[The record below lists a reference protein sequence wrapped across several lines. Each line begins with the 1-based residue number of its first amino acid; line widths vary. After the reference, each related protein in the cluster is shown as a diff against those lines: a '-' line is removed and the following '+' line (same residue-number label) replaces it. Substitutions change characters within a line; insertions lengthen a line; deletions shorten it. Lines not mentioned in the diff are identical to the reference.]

1 MQNKGNSNQQQFL
14 PNFCHDSTLLLVL
27 LIAELLAVILTLA
40 HSGADESFWKDLA
53 LSSLFIQWIALC
65 SVALLCRLG
74 TWLNHRTPAIA
85 AIIAYAIVLLV
96 TLSLSGLTV
105 IFLNWVVINP
115 EVLPAS
121 NDFQFLLRN
130 TLISAIVTA
139 VGLRYIY
146 VQHDWKRGIEA
157 HTGARLAALQAR
169 IRPHFL
175 FNSMNTIAALIQNH
189 PEDAETAVLNLASVF
204 RSVLEERNWSSLKSE
219 LDLCKHY
226 LDLEA
231 LRLGERLNIVW
242 LIESGLE
249 TLNMPA
255 LLLQP
260 LIENAIYHGI
270 QPRPSGGTIQI
281 KAQTISSNLIIQIDN
296 PLPNHDTVP
305 HTGNGIAIDNLQER
319 LRLAYKGNASLTVQQ
334 SAEFF
339 SVRLSLPTDI
349 NHARNDCG

>member
-1 MQNKGNSNQQQFL
+1 MRDKGHSNQQFL
-14 PNFCHDSTLLLVL
+14 PNFCHDSTLLLVI

-40 HSGADESFWKDLA
+40 HSGAGGSFWKDLA
-53 LSSLFIQWIALC
+53 LTSLFIQWIALC
-65 SVALLCRLG
+65 SIALLCRLG
-74 TWLNHRTPAIA
+74 TWLNQCKPVIA
-85 AIIAYAIVLLV
+85 AIITYVIVLLV
-96 TLSLSGLTV
+96 TLSLSGLTA
-105 IFLNWVVINP
+105 IFLNWVVIHP
-115 EVLPAS
+115 EILPTA

-157 HTGARLAALQAR
+157 HTGARLAALQSR

-175 FNSMNTIAALIQNH
+175 FNSMNSIAALIQHH
-189 PEDAETAVLNLASVF
+189 PEDAESAVLNLASVF
-204 RSVLEERNWSSLKSE
+204 RSVLEERDWTTLKNE
-219 LDLCKHY
+219 LELCKHY

-242 LIESGLE
+242 LIDPGLE
-249 TLNMPA
+249 TIDMPA

-296 PLPNHDTVP
+296 PLPKDASATHA
-305 HTGNGIAIDNLQER
+305 GNGIAIDNLKER
-319 LRLAYKGNASLTVQQ
+319 LRLAYQGKASLTVQQ
-334 SAEFF
+334 GADLFT
-339 SVRLSLPTDI
+339 VRLSLPTDI